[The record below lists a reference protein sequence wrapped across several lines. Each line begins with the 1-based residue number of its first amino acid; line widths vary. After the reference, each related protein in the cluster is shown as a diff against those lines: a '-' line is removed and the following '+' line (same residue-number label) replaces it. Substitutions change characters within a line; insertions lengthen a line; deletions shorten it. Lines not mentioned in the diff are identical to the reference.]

1 MGKIIGILSL
11 KGGVGK
17 TSTVVAL
24 GAALAGFGKKV
35 LLIDGNL
42 SAPNLGIHLN
52 LIDPETTLHHVLQG
66 KKHAKDA
73 IHKSGEIDI
82 IPASIF
88 NREKIN
94 PLKLKD
100 KIKLLKRKYDIILID
115 SSPALNEETL
125 AVMLASDKILMITT
139 PDLPTM
145 ATTLK
150 ATRLAKTRGTPIVGL
165 VINKAHNRHF
175 ELTPKEIEETARVPV
190 MAVIPHDM
198 KILESLSQFEPSTIY
213 KPNSKSSQEYKKLA
227 AMLVGEK
234 HHPLKLRTF
243 LRWINP
249 SRQDINRTIFYEQV
263 FGK

>member
-1 MGKIIGILSL
+1 MGKIIGVLSL

-24 GAALAGFGKKV
+24 GVAIAKLRKKV

-52 LIDPETTLHHVLQG
+52 LIDPKKTIQQVLQG
-66 KKHAKDA
+66 KKHAKEA
-73 IHKSGEIDI
+73 VHKLGEIDI

-88 NREKIN
+88 DRIKVN

-125 AVMLASDKILMITT
+125 AVMLASDKILIVTT
-139 PDLPTM
+139 PDLPTIS
-145 ATTLK
+145 TTLK
-150 ATRLAKTRGTPIVGL
+150 ATRLAKNRGTPIIGL
-165 VINKAHNRHF
+165 IINKAYNKHF
-175 ELTPKEIEETARVPV
+175 ELTTKEIEETSQVPV
-190 MAVIPHDM
+190 MAVIPHDIN
-198 KILESLSQFEPSTIY
+198 ILKALSQFQSSIDY

-227 AMLVGEK
+227 SAIIGEK
-234 HHPLKLRTF
+234 YKPLKIKTF

-249 SRQDINRTIFYEQV
+249 TKQDINRTIYYKKMFN
-263 FGK
+263 